1 MSKTL
6 KAVGSHIRSLRKA
19 RKLSQE
25 QLAERADLHYSM
37 VGSVER
43 GERNITLENLA
54 KIAKG
59 LGVPLRDL
67 FPAESQQ
74 AESAKELVALLAVA
88 DQSTS
93 ELILS
98 VARLI
103 QEKRSVKPVS

>member
-6 KAVGSHIRSLRKA
+6 KAVGTQIRLLRKA

-37 VGSVER
+37 IGSVER
-43 GERNITLENLA
+43 GERNITIENLS

-59 LGVPLRDL
+59 LNVPIREL
-67 FPAESQQ
+67 FPAHSSQS
-74 AESAKELVALLAVA
+74 ESARELVALLAIA
-88 DQSTS
+88 DQTTS

-98 VARLI
+98 VAKLI
-103 QEKRSVKPVS
+103 QEKGSVKPQS

>member
-1 MSKTL
+1 MSRIL
-6 KAVGSHIRSLRKA
+6 KAVGAQIRLLRKA

-25 QLAERADLHYSM
+25 QLAERADLHYTM
-37 VGSVER
+37 IGSVER

-59 LGVPLRDL
+59 LGVPIREL
-67 FPAESQQ
+67 FPPQTKHD
-74 AESAKELVALLAVA
+74 ESAKELVALLATV

-98 VARLI
+98 VAKII
-103 QEKRSVKPVS
+103 QERRSPKQA